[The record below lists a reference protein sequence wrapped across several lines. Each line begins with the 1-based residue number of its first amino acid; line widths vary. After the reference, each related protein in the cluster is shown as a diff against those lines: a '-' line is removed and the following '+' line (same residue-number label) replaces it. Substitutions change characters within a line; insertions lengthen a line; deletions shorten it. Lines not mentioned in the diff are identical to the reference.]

1 MKWENTINGLLAVV
15 EALFVVFIIYQVVWQ
30 ERPPAEDPWA
40 SEQGFIQN
48 ASALPYNG
56 MDISQ
61 EQGYVDWQ
69 SVSMDHLI
77 DFVYLKATEGDS
89 HVDSRYM
96 ANVRAAYNFG
106 FLVGSFH
113 RLTAESSIVN
123 QFFNF
128 KKNVDHGAQQLLPM
142 VEIDERSTK
151 GWTQQQIQDSLALFT
166 WLVND
171 FYGSFPIIKTS
182 QEFYEK
188 RLYPRFEDM
197 PLFIMDASESQPEV
211 NSKFFY
217 MWRRTREGDIPG
229 IIFDV
234 NLDSFTFGTSLND
247 IFLI

>member
-1 MKWENTINGLLAVV
+1 MKWERVITVFLTAAV
-15 EALFVVFIIYQVVWQ
+15 ALFAIFVLYHMIWWQ
-30 ERPPAEDPWA
+30 PKPDRDSWVEKKL
-40 SEQGFIQN
+40 FVQN
-48 ASALPYNG
+48 MSALPYNG
-56 MDISQ
+56 IDLSQ

-128 KKNVDHGAQQLLPM
+128 NKNVDHGAQQLLPM

-182 QEFYEK
+182 QKFYEK